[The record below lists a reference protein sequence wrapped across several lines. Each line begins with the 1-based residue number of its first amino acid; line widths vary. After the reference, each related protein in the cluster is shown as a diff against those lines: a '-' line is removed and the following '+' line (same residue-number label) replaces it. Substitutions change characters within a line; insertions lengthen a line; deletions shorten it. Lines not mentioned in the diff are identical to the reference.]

1 MIERV
6 YWIGAGASVPYG
18 LPTLKQLTWQL
29 GSSLDGE
36 DREIFFKAVHDCF
49 SVPLSKE
56 DCPVFEELLNR
67 LNPEVL
73 SYLED
78 PRFGKSRSRAWNI
91 ALTGLGKF
99 CPRQIFSGRKRSL

>member
-1 MIERV
+1 MFTGLVQVLRC
-6 YWIGAGASVPYG
+6 PMG
-18 LPTLKQLTWQL
+18 LPTRKQLTWQL

-91 ALTGLGKF
+91 ALTGLRKF